1 MILARAGIFYM
12 KNKNP
17 ELETVDKSVTFSDV
31 SRKYLQAT
39 EIDLACPYQAF
50 LKKIKIRTTDR

>member
-1 MILARAGIFYM
+1 M

-39 EIDLACPYQAF
+39 EIDLACHYQAF
-50 LKKIKIRTTDR
+50 LKKIKIRTTDW